1 MMSYIPVPVKHRVQG
16 AGVES
21 GEFRGEL
28 RGELFGRAVE
38 SGEAVSRFLVPVRDQ
53 APALWKPAVGLCAS
67 GARVVEERLP
77 AGLLSRRGVVGR
89 LRAPCTLQPV
99 AKHGGL
105 AVAVKHH
112 EV

>member
-1 MMSYIPVPVKHRVQG
+1 
-16 AGVES
+16 
-21 GEFRGEL
+21 
-28 RGELFGRAVE
+28 
-38 SGEAVSRFLVPVRDQ
+38 
-53 APALWKPAVGLCAS
+53 
-67 GARVVEERLP
+67 
-77 AGLLSRRGVVGR
+77 